1 MKVMLSWLMM
11 WCCKQGSFFLTIKEQ
26 RLIDFQWCS
35 RVTCWLSQWGLRK
48 GDHVSAQR
56 DKPWLSSGR
65 EDAVSPRPHSAIS
78 ASQIAATA
86 FITAAMWNY
95 GPLHLVM
102 KSPRSWQVQPARTNI
117 PNTAVSESKSRA
129 FEFNH
134 WKVQVLINTQILHVQ
149 YEFSPRQHLGR
160 QGNHATQCAALQASW
175 EAAAT

>member
-65 EDAVSPRPHSAIS
+65 EDAVSPPSPLRHLGLTDCRYSIYHSGDVELWVASFSNEVTKELAS
-78 ASQIAATA
+78 AAGTYQHT
-86 FITAAMWNY
+86 Y
-95 GPLHLVM
+95 
-102 KSPRSWQVQPARTNI
+102 
-117 PNTAVSESKSRA
+117 TAVSESKSRA

-134 WKVQVLINTQILHVQ
+134 WKVQVLMNTQILHVQ

-175 EAAAT
+175 EAAET